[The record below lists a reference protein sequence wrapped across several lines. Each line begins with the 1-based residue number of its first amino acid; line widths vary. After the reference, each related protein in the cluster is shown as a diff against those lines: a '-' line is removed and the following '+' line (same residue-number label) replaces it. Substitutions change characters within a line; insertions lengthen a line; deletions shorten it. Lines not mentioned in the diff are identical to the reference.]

1 MIKAAV
7 LGAGYM
13 GSAVTFPLSKNGVQ
27 INLWGT
33 WLDDEIIAECSRG
46 RHPRL
51 KKRLPDQVSLYRSE
65 KLRQAVQ
72 DADLIVIGVSS
83 EGFIPVFSRLMDTID
98 REYPIFTLTKGF
110 ITRGSRVMR
119 ISEGAEELFRE
130 KFQDRAFLWTSV
142 GGPVKAAE
150 LADEIPTATVFGV
163 KCAETEELIKTFS
176 TEYYR
181 VFTSGDVTGVEL
193 SSAFKNVY
201 SIAVG
206 ICDGLYADRPSLIYH
221 NLRAFLFSQAVKE
234 MAVIVE
240 KAGGKKE
247 TVYDLAGVGDL
258 HVTSSSGR
266 NRKFGE
272 YIGRGE
278 KAADAYKAMLNS
290 NELAEGYEG
299 LKHGIVYVE
308 QLGGSLIKEL
318 PLLEMLYK
326 TVCLDHDA
334 REEVKQFI
342 RLTGY

>member
-1 MIKAAV
+1 
-7 LGAGYM
+7 
-13 GSAVTFPLSKNGVQ
+13 
-27 INLWGT
+27 
-33 WLDDEIIAECSRG
+33 
-46 RHPRL
+46 
-51 KKRLPDQVSLYRSE
+51 
-65 KLRQAVQ
+65 
-72 DADLIVIGVSS
+72 
-83 EGFIPVFSRLMDTID
+83 
-98 REYPIFTLTKGF
+98 
-110 ITRGSRVMR
+110 
-119 ISEGAEELFRE
+119 
-130 KFQDRAFLWTSV
+130 
-142 GGPVKAAE
+142 
-150 LADEIPTATVFGV
+150 
-163 KCAETEELIKTFS
+163 
-176 TEYYR
+176 
-181 VFTSGDVTGVEL
+181 
-193 SSAFKNVY
+193 
-201 SIAVG
+201 
-206 ICDGLYADRPSLIYH
+206 
-221 NLRAFLFSQAVKE
+221 LRAFLFSQAVKE

>member
-13 GSAVTFPLSKNGVQ
+13 GSAITFPLSKNGVQ
-27 INLWGT
+27 TNLWGT
-33 WLDDEIIAECSRG
+33 WLDDEIIDECSG
-46 RHPRL
+46 GPHPRL
-51 KKRLPDQVSLYRSE
+51 KKRLPEEVSLFRSG
-65 KLRQAVQ
+65 KLPEAVQ

-83 EGFIPVFSRLMDTID
+83 EGFIPVFSRLMDTIE
-98 REYPIFTLTKGF
+98 RGYPVFSLTKGF
-110 ITRGSRVMR
+110 ITRGSRVMS
-119 ISEGAEELFRE
+119 ISNGAEELFKE
-130 KFQDRAFLWTSV
+130 KFQDREFLWTSV
-142 GGPVKAAE
+142 GGPVKAVE
-150 LADEIPTATVFGV
+150 LADGIPTATVFSA
-163 KCAETEELIKTFS
+163 KCAETEELIKVFS

-181 VFTSGDVTGVEL
+181 VFTSRDVTGVEL

-206 ICDGLYADRPSLIYH
+206 ISDGMYADRPSLIYH
-221 NLRAFLFSQAVKE
+221 NLRAFLFNQAVRE

-266 NRKFGE
+266 NRIFGE
-272 YIGRGE
+272 RIGRGE
-278 KAADAYKAMLNS
+278 KASDAYKNMLS
-290 NELAEGYEG
+290 RNELAEGYEG

-326 TVCLDHDA
+326 IVCLDHNAD
-334 REEVKQFI
+334 EEVKQFI